1 MAESLHTQI
10 LDALKTVLSGIVEDA
25 GVTYWY
31 TPTAVIACEAWD
43 GVPDPSVGDQVLA
56 LRAGE
61 ERHAER
67 TGGTV
72 GAEAEFFLLAL
83 RKSDSADLS
92 PYSGDTSTRLREKDR
107 MVRDILRALWANP
120 TLKIGSAAALVDNVA
135 QEPGLFVNRDMF
147 VEGDAWVV
155 AELRFTVVYS
165 YPKETP

>member
-10 LDALKTVLSGIVEDA
+10 LEAVKTVLKGIVEDA
-25 GVTYWY
+25 GESYWY

-56 LRAGE
+56 IRAGE
-61 ERHAER
+61 ERHTEE
-67 TGGTV
+67 TSGTV
-72 GAEAEFFLLAL
+72 KAEAEVFILAI

-107 MVRDILRALWANP
+107 MVRDVLRALWANP
-120 TLKIGSAAALVDNVA
+120 TLKIGTADALVNNVC
-135 QEPGLFVNRDMF
+135 QDSLFVNRDMF

-155 AELRFTVVYS
+155 AEMRFTVVYT
-165 YPKETP
+165 YPKATP